1 MLVYQRVPWFTT
13 YTENQNHVVPPQA
26 LTDAQDL
33 GLDAEE
39 FGDLELWSSPI
50 VDYTLVMSK

>member
-13 YTENQNHVVPPQA
+13 YTENQNHIVPPQA

-39 FGDLELWSSPI
+39 FGDLEL
-50 VDYTLVMSK
+50 